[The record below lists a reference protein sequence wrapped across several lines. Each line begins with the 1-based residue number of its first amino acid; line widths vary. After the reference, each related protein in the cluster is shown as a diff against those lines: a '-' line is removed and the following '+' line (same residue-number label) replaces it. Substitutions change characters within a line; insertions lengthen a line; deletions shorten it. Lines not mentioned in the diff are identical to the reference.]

1 MSASELSVPLGFAR
15 RVRRGSP
22 VRMAVEGV
30 ETGDADLAALA
41 ETCVLSLVDAEGRP
55 WRERAAAAA
64 ALSLSPDA
72 PEQRSVAVDALHQ
85 TLDRE
90 LWQTQRPLAGL
101 AYRIVIPL
109 CLAQGVA
116 AVVYL
121 SSQGLFL
128 TNGWLDAA
136 FGGAVVAG
144 IVACVLCFV
153 ASGLLMPALAG
164 VRAFQQN
171 RIRAAAAWALGR
183 LGVSDAAG
191 SLAEA
196 VLYGTPGVARVAS
209 VALLEVL
216 PNLTPAAYDPV
227 DPETPR
233 LLCRLLG
240 RKGPEAD
247 LLLLEALGKVGG
259 GGALADVERQA
270 RSARTEAV
278 RAAAERIIPRLR
290 ERRDQERHS
299 GRLLRPARPP
309 RSDAKTLVRP
319 APPGASGDEQLLV
332 RPVLGAGQDDPRTE

>member
-1 MSASELSVPLGFAR
+1 MTAPELSVPIGLAR

-22 VRMAVEGV
+22 VRRAIEGARA
-30 ETGDADLAALA
+30 EEPDLAALA
-41 ETCVLSLVDAEGRP
+41 ETCVLSLLDADGRP

-64 ALSLSPDA
+64 ALALAPDA

-85 TLDRE
+85 ALDRE

-101 AYRIVIPL
+101 AYKVVIPL
-109 CLAQGVA
+109 CLALGVA

-128 TNGWLDAA
+128 TDGWLDAA

-144 IVACVLCFV
+144 IVAFVLCLV

-164 VRAFQQN
+164 IRAFQQN
-171 RIRAAAAWALGR
+171 RVRAAAAWALGR
-183 LGVSDAAG
+183 LGVGDAAG
-191 SLAEA
+191 SLADA
-196 VLYGTPGVARVAS
+196 ALYGTPGVARASS

-216 PNLTPAAYDPV
+216 PHLAPDAYDPL

-259 GGALADVERQA
+259 GGALADVERMA
-270 RSARTEAV
+270 RAARTEPV
-278 RAAAERIIPRLR
+278 RAAAERILHLLR
-290 ERRDQERHS
+290 ERRELERHS

-309 RSDAKTLVRP
+309 RSDAETLVRP

-332 RPVLGAGQDDPRTE
+332 RPVIGAGQDDPRTE